1 MAKVIITSSRR
12 PTPTVRRF
20 IKSLLIVLPNSVKI
34 SRGKLSF
41 NMLALQALDL
51 GSDKLLVVRN
61 KKGNPGYIDVYVVNE
76 IKPELKLTKFCTLY
90 ICGYWIPRPIH
101 KDRIQQFKPKSV
113 IVPIDALSNIDN
125 ESIIECIL
133 IGFDIKVCN
142 DARNTISTCSNDA
155 IIIDIKKV
163 SKNSREAFYEIMFKD
178 TKERV
183 FGPVIRICNA
193 KVFTKSQ

>member
-61 KKGNPGYIDVYVVNE
+61 KKGNPGYIDVY
-76 IKPELKLTKFCTLY
+76 LSL
-90 ICGYWIPRPIH
+90 IH
-101 KDRIQQFKPKSV
+101 I
-113 IVPIDALSNIDN
+113 
-125 ESIIECIL
+125 
-133 IGFDIKVCN
+133 
-142 DARNTISTCSNDA
+142 
-155 IIIDIKKV
+155 
-163 SKNSREAFYEIMFKD
+163 
-178 TKERV
+178 
-183 FGPVIRICNA
+183 
-193 KVFTKSQ
+193 